1 MLGEIGLE
9 GELLEAAEAGERL
22 HLRVGLDVSSQVAL
36 VRESLR
42 ALVARERL
50 LSGVCPDVALE
61 QPRPGEG
68 FSAEGAPAALDW
80 CMRAHVHCQGGWRA
94 ALRHAVVARLRGLQL
109 HLRGAEA
116 LHHPPLG
123 HHHVPVLWGPTGRQ
137 IKWLGLDLIGRGRCA
152 GRRPRG

>member
-1 MLGEIGLE
+1 MLGQVTLQSK
-9 GELLEAAEAGERL
+9 LFAASVAAE
-22 HLRVGLDVSSQVAL
+22 GLDVAVSLHVCPQVAL

-42 ALVARERL
+42 ALVAGERL
-50 LSGVCPDVALE
+50 FSGVCPNVALE

-68 FSAEGAPAALDW
+68 FPAEGAPAALDGR
-80 CMRAHVHCQGGWRA
+80 MGAHVHRQGGRGA

-123 HHHVPVLWGPTGRQ
+123 HHPMPVLWGPTGCQ
-137 IKWLGLDLIGRGRCA
+137 IKWLGLDLVGRGRCA
-152 GRRPRG
+152 CR